1 MADPNSMTIIGPDT
15 QIKGEMSFNSTA
27 KLMGTFEGK
36 ITAKGELQVAEGATC
51 KATVDAGKVMVDGVV
66 EGDVTA
72 SERVQLNSKARMKG
86 DLVALRLVVAEG
98 AAFTGHV
105 SVGPDARKPGA
116 PTPGSTGGTAPGMT
130 EPKPGETVRR

>member
-1 MADPNSMTIIGPDT
+1 MADPNTNSQMTVIGPDT
-15 QIKGEMSFNSTA
+15 QIKGEMTFNSTA
-27 KLMGTFEGK
+27 KLMGMFEGK

-51 KATVDAGKVMVDGVV
+51 KASVDAGKILVDGVV
-66 EGDVTA
+66 EGNVTA
-72 SERVQLNSKARMKG
+72 TERVQLNSKSRMKG

-116 PTPGSTGGTAPGMT
+116 PTTPGVPGVS
-130 EPKPGETVRR
+130 EPKPGDPVRR